1 MNQDST
7 SPVTPPPPATP
18 GGKPGVTPSL
28 YNMWRCVICIA
39 HADGI
44 IQPEERTYLEKIFAN
59 LDRIYG
65 LTPTQKMTLAAD
77 LEIPQNL
84 ADLLVKVTEPEYRGM
99 LIHFGTILANADG
112 IVTEDEE
119 RILNMLHA
127 QQMDSIDA
135 DKLREEIRKDMEEHR
150 AELDAEVA
158 EIQKNANIK
167 SPVLKALDRML
178 KKMGIEMLG

>member
-1 MNQDST
+1 MT
-7 SPVTPPPPATP
+7 SSDNTPAQAAPAATSE
-18 GGKPGVTPSL
+18 GISPSL

-44 IQPEERTYLEKIFAN
+44 IQPEERLYLEQIFVN
-59 LDRIYG
+59 LDRTYK

-84 ADLLVKVTEPEYRGM
+84 ADLLAKVTEPEYRGM

-112 IVTEDEE
+112 IITEDED
-119 RILNMLHA
+119 RILTMLHA

-135 DKLREEIRKDMEEHR
+135 EKLRDDIRKDMEEHR

-158 EIQKNANIK
+158 ELRADARGK
-167 SPVLKALDRML
+167 SPVLKSLDRML
-178 KKMGIEMLG
+178 KKLGIDMIGH

>member
-1 MNQDST
+1 MNNPDST
-7 SPVTPPPPATP
+7 PVQPPPVAE
-18 GGKPGVTPSL
+18 GISPSL

-44 IQPEERTYLEKIFAN
+44 IQPEERTYLEQIFAN
-59 LDRIYG
+59 LDRTYG

-84 ADLLVKVTEPEYRGM
+84 ADLLAKVTEPEYRGM

-135 DKLREEIRKDMEEHR
+135 DKLREDIRRDMEEHR

-158 EIQKNANIK
+158 ELRADARGK
-167 SPVLKALDRML
+167 SPVLKSLDRML
-178 KKMGIEMLG
+178 KKLGIDMIGH

>member
-1 MNQDST
+1 MNASDH
-7 SPVTPPPPATP
+7 TPAQAAPAASE
-18 GGKPGVTPSL
+18 GISPSL

-44 IQPEERTYLEKIFAN
+44 IQPEERAYLEQIFAN
-59 LDRIYG
+59 LDRTYK

-84 ADLLVKVTEPEYRGM
+84 ADLLAKVTEPEYRGM

-112 IVTEDEE
+112 IITEDEE
-119 RILNMLHA
+119 RILDMLHA

-135 DKLREEIRKDMEEHR
+135 EKLREDIRKDMEEHR

-158 EIQKNANIK
+158 ELRADARGK

-178 KKMGIEMLG
+178 KKLGIDMIGH